1 MGLISH
7 PKKRWSRV
15 GLCGRFELVISKQI
29 SGGDKETII
38 IIILLK
44 KRTAG
49 HLYSAKSSILH
60 IQQ

>member
-1 MGLISH
+1 M
-7 PKKRWSRV
+7 
-15 GLCGRFELVISKQI
+15 ISKQI